1 MLIRLVIFA
10 AVTGN
15 SHFLYVLVVFF
26 LKTRNVGFVDVVEA
40 GRTSLEILDHPLGA
54 VFDQNAA
61 DRFDVV
67 DSHRIVKGGALQ
79 LQ

>member
-1 MLIRLVIFA
+1 MLIRLMILA
-10 AVTGN
+10 AVTEI
-15 SHFLYVLVVFF
+15 SHFLHVLVIFF
-26 LKTRNVGFVDVVEA
+26 LKTQNIGFVDVVKA
-40 GRTSLEILDHPLGA
+40 GRTSLEILDDSLCP